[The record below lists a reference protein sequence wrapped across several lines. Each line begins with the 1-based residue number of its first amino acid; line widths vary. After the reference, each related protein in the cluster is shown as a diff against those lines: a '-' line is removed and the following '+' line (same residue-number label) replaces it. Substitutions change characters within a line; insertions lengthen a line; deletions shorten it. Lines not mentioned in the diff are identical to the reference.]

1 MKNSEKKKHI
11 YLKNYPN
18 VYRIF
23 QKPLRFWYAK
33 AIGSIILCIFMT
45 IISIRL
51 LHKGSIETA
60 ILFGFFTLLI
70 GVTTLLYFLG
80 KYQMLTSSDL
90 TKLEKALQTLQK
102 TVGNRF
108 FFTESA
114 IIILN
119 DFSLCYYDCRKL
131 KRIYFS
137 DERER
142 GNLYQNAVI
151 HFVKKDGSEETIS
164 LRCDCSE
171 FLRTIRTYYPKIQ
184 LPKIPLTFQPI
195 SESSWKRP

>member
-23 QKPLRFWYAK
+23 QKTLRFWYAK
-33 AIGSIILCIFMT
+33 VIGSIILCIFMT
-45 IISIRL
+45 IISICL
-51 LHKGSIETA
+51 LHKGSIET
-60 ILFGFFTLLI
+60 
-70 GVTTLLYFLG
+70 
-80 KYQMLTSSDL
+80 
-90 TKLEKALQTLQK
+90 
-102 TVGNRF
+102 
-108 FFTESA
+108 A

>member
-1 MKNSEKKKHI
+1 
-11 YLKNYPN
+11 
-18 VYRIF
+18 
-23 QKPLRFWYAK
+23 
-33 AIGSIILCIFMT
+33 MT

-119 DFSLCYYDCRKL
+119 DFSLCYYDCRKYL
-131 KRIYFS
+131 WLSSLFLNLP
-137 DERER
+137 
-142 GNLYQNAVI
+142 GNVLNLLFQKL
-151 HFVKKDGSEETIS
+151 FWFFMPIS
-164 LRCDCSE
+164 LSLFQLIFYHPALRRCSHCHPDNNMIIIISKMRQSCS
-171 FLRTIRTYYPKIQ
+171 RR
-184 LPKIPLTFQPI
+184 
-195 SESSWKRP
+195 SSWSNKILGVPAL

>member
-23 QKPLRFWYAK
+23 QKTLRFWYAK
-33 AIGSIILCIFMT
+33 VIGSIILCIFMT
-45 IISIRL
+45 IISICL

-119 DFSLCYYDCRKL
+119 DFSLCY
-131 KRIYFS
+131 
-137 DERER
+137 
-142 GNLYQNAVI
+142 
-151 HFVKKDGSEETIS
+151 
-164 LRCDCSE
+164 
-171 FLRTIRTYYPKIQ
+171 
-184 LPKIPLTFQPI
+184 
-195 SESSWKRP
+195 

>member
-23 QKPLRFWYAK
+23 QKTLRFWYAK

-108 FFTESA
+108 FFTESKPINPDGLPCLKIGMTNKDETSCKIRRCCSLFA
-114 IIILN
+114 SSGIL
-119 DFSLCYYDCRKL
+119 
-131 KRIYFS
+131 
-137 DERER
+137 
-142 GNLYQNAVI
+142 
-151 HFVKKDGSEETIS
+151 ETS
-164 LRCDCSE
+164 
-171 FLRTIRTYYPKIQ
+171 
-184 LPKIPLTFQPI
+184 
-195 SESSWKRP
+195 

>member
-23 QKPLRFWYAK
+23 QKTLRFWYAK

-108 FFTESA
+108 FF
-114 IIILN
+114 
-119 DFSLCYYDCRKL
+119 
-131 KRIYFS
+131 
-137 DERER
+137 
-142 GNLYQNAVI
+142 
-151 HFVKKDGSEETIS
+151 
-164 LRCDCSE
+164 SE
-171 FLRTIRTYYPKIQ
+171 FFMFVFSFFASFSFCFCVAASEVWRIRMCLSFVCRRNQ
-184 LPKIPLTFQPI
+184 
-195 SESSWKRP
+195 SVGM

>member
-1 MKNSEKKKHI
+1 
-11 YLKNYPN
+11 
-18 VYRIF
+18 
-23 QKPLRFWYAK
+23 
-33 AIGSIILCIFMT
+33 MT

-151 HFVKKDGSEETIS
+151 HFVKKMAVKKPFPFGAIVLNFSEQSGLTIQRFNCRKY
-164 LRCDCSE
+164 L
-171 FLRTIRTYYPKIQ
+171 
-184 LPKIPLTFQPI
+184 
-195 SESSWKRP
+195 

>member
-1 MKNSEKKKHI
+1 MNTSKKRNRIYWKH
-11 YLKNYPN
+11 YPN

-23 QKPLRFWYAK
+23 RKTLLFWYAK
-33 AIGSIILCIFMT
+33 IIGSIVLCIFMASL
-45 IISIRL
+45 SIRQ
-51 LHKGSIETA
+51 LHSGSIETA
-60 ILFGFFTLLI
+60 IFLVFFTLLA

-90 TKLEKALQTLQK
+90 TNPEKALQTLQK
-102 TVGNRF
+102 TIGDRF

-114 IIILN
+114 ILILN

-151 HFVKKDGSEETIS
+151 HFVKKDGSEETLS

-171 FLRTIRTYYPKIQ
+171 FLRTVRTFYPKIQ

>member
-23 QKPLRFWYAK
+23 QKTLRFWYAK

-90 TKLEKALQTLQK
+90 TKLEKHCRRYKRPLETVAFLQNQ
-102 TVGNRF
+102 
-108 FFTESA
+108 
-114 IIILN
+114 
-119 DFSLCYYDCRKL
+119 
-131 KRIYFS
+131 
-137 DERER
+137 
-142 GNLYQNAVI
+142 Q
-151 HFVKKDGSEETIS
+151 
-164 LRCDCSE
+164 
-171 FLRTIRTYYPKIQ
+171 
-184 LPKIPLTFQPI
+184 LTF
-195 SESSWKRP
+195 

>member
-23 QKPLRFWYAK
+23 QKTLRFWYAK

-60 ILFGFFTLLI
+60 ILFGFFT
-70 GVTTLLYFLG
+70 
-80 KYQMLTSSDL
+80 
-90 TKLEKALQTLQK
+90 QTLQK

>member
-18 VYRIF
+18 VCRIF
-23 QKPLRFWYAK
+23 QKTLRFWYAK
-33 AIGSIILCIFMT
+33 VIGSIILCIFMT

-119 DFSLCYYDCRKL
+119 DFSLCYYDCRKYL
-131 KRIYFS
+131 
-137 DERER
+137 
-142 GNLYQNAVI
+142 
-151 HFVKKDGSEETIS
+151 
-164 LRCDCSE
+164 
-171 FLRTIRTYYPKIQ
+171 
-184 LPKIPLTFQPI
+184 
-195 SESSWKRP
+195 

>member
-1 MKNSEKKKHI
+1 
-11 YLKNYPN
+11 
-18 VYRIF
+18 
-23 QKPLRFWYAK
+23 
-33 AIGSIILCIFMT
+33 
-45 IISIRL
+45 
-51 LHKGSIETA
+51 
-60 ILFGFFTLLI
+60 
-70 GVTTLLYFLG
+70 
-80 KYQMLTSSDL
+80 MLTSSNL